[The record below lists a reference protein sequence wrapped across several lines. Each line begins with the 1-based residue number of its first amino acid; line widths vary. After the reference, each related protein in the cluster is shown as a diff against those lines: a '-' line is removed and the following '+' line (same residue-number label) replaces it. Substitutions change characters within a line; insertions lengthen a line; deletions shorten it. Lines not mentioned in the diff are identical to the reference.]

1 MSKLNPEQGALGT
14 RAGVFAR
21 HVEPLLGAVWGS
33 FLVPCAAVMSQ
44 SPTSSSLDDK
54 TFLLEY
60 RCHPVRPE
68 PPSPTSLPG
77 KRSSA
82 MVPDAASLSAMGSP
96 TSAEPRRIILSTD
109 SPAALKMGTQQLIP
123 KSLAVSTKT
132 KNNPSRHQS
141 FGAAGSSLEPQ
152 TPDPK
157 QASVPSPSLE
167 EEEEEDDSG
176 GALKRNLRN
185 MSYRAAMKGL
195 GAEPEPASTI
205 PLLKPTSEEGSAVP
219 ARSPGRNKKTFG
231 RRRVQKRGGS
241 FKDQPRLYQEIRER
255 GLNSIGHESDDDLL
269 EESIPEEP
277 SPLDAAIVVQ
287 SYRPAQVTWSQQP
300 EVLEAGILQKISP
313 EERKRQEAMFE
324 IITSE
329 YSYMHSLRILVC
341 HFMRSEELKETMT
354 QTEHHHLFSNISDIL
369 TVSTSFF
376 EDLEKRHQENL
387 LIPDI
392 SDIVEEHA
400 SKHFNPYISY
410 CSNEVYQQRT
420 LQKLLNTNPLFKDTL
435 KKIERKPECGGLPMI
450 SFLILPMQRVTRLPL
465 LLDTVCQKTKACTAA
480 YGAATRALKA
490 ISKLVKNCNEGAR
503 AMERTE
509 QMYTLQKQLEFGKK
523 KPFPLTSASRWLL
536 KRGELY
542 LLLSEE
548 AGIFRRG
555 AGKLCYLFLFNDVLI
570 ITKKK
575 SEESYTVMNYATLDQ
590 VTVEKIENVDPP
602 SPPPGKT
609 GSGGMA
615 RGAAGGHLLRVV
627 MEKDSEGK
635 REEIV
640 LSAETLSDRARWI
653 AALMHREKEK
663 PDTTPK
669 GELSQVEIT
678 HAYLA
683 KQADEISLQ
692 QADVVLVLG
701 GEAGWYWG
709 ERLRDGERGWFPQ
722 SCARQITSRTAVECN
737 VRRMERLRIETDV

>member
-1 MSKLNPEQGALGT
+1 
-14 RAGVFAR
+14 
-21 HVEPLLGAVWGS
+21 
-33 FLVPCAAVMSQ
+33 
-44 SPTSSSLDDK
+44 
-54 TFLLEY
+54 
-60 RCHPVRPE
+60 
-68 PPSPTSLPG
+68 
-77 KRSSA
+77 
-82 MVPDAASLSAMGSP
+82 
-96 TSAEPRRIILSTD
+96 EPRRIILSTD
-109 SPAALKMGTQQLIP
+109 SPAALKVGTQQLIP

-132 KNNPSRHQS
+132 KNNPSRPPS
-141 FGAAGSSLEPQ
+141 FETAGSSQEP
-152 TPDPK
+152 PGPYPK
-157 QASVPSPSLE
+157 RASVPSLSLE
-167 EEEEEDDSG
+167 AEVEDDG
-176 GALKRNLRN
+176 GGTLKRNLRN

-205 PLLKPTSEEGSAVP
+205 PSLKPVSEESSALP
-219 ARSPGRNKKTFG
+219 ARSPGRNKRTFG

-255 GLNSIGHESDDDLL
+255 GLNSVGHESDEDLL

-277 SPLDAAIVVQ
+277 SPPGATIVVQ
-287 SYRPAQVTWSQQP
+287 SYRPAQVTWSQLP

-329 YSYMHSLRILVC
+329 YSYMHSLNILVC

-369 TVSTSFF
+369 MVSTRQVGAIGMDFF

-400 SKHFNPYISY
+400 SNHFNPYVSY

-420 LQKLLNTNPLFKDTL
+420 LQKLLATNTLFKETL
-435 KKIERKPECGGLPMI
+435 KQIERKPECGGLPMI

-523 KPFPLTSASRWLL
+523 KPLALISSSRWLL

-555 AGKLCYLFLFNDVLI
+555 TGRLCYLFLFNDVLI
-570 ITKKK
+570 VTKKK

-590 VTVEKIENVDPP
+590 ITVEKIENVDPP

-609 GSGGMA
+609 GSGGTA
-615 RGAAGGHLLRVV
+615 RGTAGGHLLRVV
-627 MEKDSEGK
+627 MEKDSEGR

-663 PDTTPK
+663 PDTTPR

-678 HAYLA
+678 HAYMA
-683 KQADEISLQ
+683 KQVDEISLQ

-701 GEAGWYWG
+701 GEDGWCWG

-737 VRRMERLRIETDV
+737 VRRMERLRIETNV

>member
-1 MSKLNPEQGALGT
+1 MSRSPSGSS
-14 RAGVFAR
+14 VDD
-21 HVEPLLGAVWGS
+21 EP
-33 FLVPCAAVMSQ
+33 FFP
-44 SPTSSSLDDK
+44 
-54 TFLLEY
+54 EY
-60 RCHPVRPE
+60 RCHTVQPE
-68 PPSPTSLPG
+68 PPSPTSPHR
-77 KRSSA
+77 KHSSTTA
-82 MVPDAASLSAMGSP
+82 PDATSLSAMGSP
-96 TSAEPRRIILSTD
+96 TSAEPRRIVLSTD
-109 SPAALKMGTQQLIP
+109 SPAALKVGTQQLIP

-141 FGAAGSSLEPQ
+141 VGAAGSSREPPG
-152 TPDPK
+152 PDPK
-157 QASVPSPSLE
+157 RASVPSLSLE
-167 EEEEEDDSG
+167 EEVEEDG
-176 GALKRNLRN
+176 GGILKRNLRN
-185 MSYRAAMKGL
+185 MSYRAAMKSL
-195 GAEPEPASTI
+195 SAEPEPANAV
-205 PLLKPTSEEGSAVP
+205 PLLKPTSEEGSARRE
-219 ARSPGRNKKTFG
+219 RSPGRNKRTFG

-255 GLNSIGHESDDDLL
+255 GLNSVSHESDEDLL

-277 SPLDAAIVVQ
+277 SPPGAAIVVQ
-287 SYRPAQVTWSQQP
+287 SYRPAQVTWSQLP
-300 EVLEAGILQKISP
+300 EVVDSGILQKISP

-329 YSYMHSLRILVC
+329 YSYMHSLSVLVG
-341 HFMRSEELKETMT
+341 HFMRSEELKGTMT
-354 QTEHHHLFSNISDIL
+354 QMEHHHLFSNISDIL
-369 TVSTSFF
+369 MVSTSFF
-376 EDLEKRHQENL
+376 EDLEKRHQENP

-400 SKHFNPYISY
+400 LNHFSPYVSY

-420 LQKLLNTNPLFKDTL
+420 LQTLLTTNPLFKETL
-435 KKIERKPECGGLPMI
+435 KQIERKPECGGLPMI

-490 ISKLVKNCNEGAR
+490 ISKLVKSCNEGAR
-503 AMERTE
+503 SMERTE

-523 KPFPLTSASRWLL
+523 KPFPLISASRWLL

-555 AGKLCYLFLFNDVLI
+555 TGRLCYLFLFNDVLI

-590 VTVEKIENVDPP
+590 ITVEKMENADPP
-602 SPPPGKT
+602 SPPPSKT
-609 GSGGMA
+609 GSGGTA
-615 RGAAGGHLLRVV
+615 RGYLLRVV
-627 MEKDSEGK
+627 MERDSEGR

-678 HAYLA
+678 RAYMA
-683 KQADEISLQ
+683 KEADEISLQ

-701 GEAGWYWG
+701 GEDDWCWG
-709 ERLRDGERGWFPQ
+709 ERLRDGERGWFPR
-722 SCARQITSRTAVECN
+722 SCARQITSRAAVECN

>member
-1 MSKLNPEQGALGT
+1 MSRSPD
-14 RAGVFAR
+14 
-21 HVEPLLGAVWGS
+21 GS
-33 FLVPCAAVMSQ
+33 SV
-44 SPTSSSLDDK
+44 DDK

-68 PPSPTSLPG
+68 PPSPTSFPG
-77 KRSSA
+77 KCSSA
-82 MVPDAASLSAMGSP
+82 VAPDATSLSPMGSP
-96 TSAEPRRIILSTD
+96 TSAEPRRIVLSTD
-109 SPAALKMGTQQLIP
+109 SPAALKLGTQQLIP

-132 KNNPSRHQS
+132 KNTPFRHQS
-141 FGAAGSSLEPQ
+141 FGAAGSRREPLS
-152 TPDPK
+152 PDPK
-157 QASVPSPSLE
+157 RASIPSFSVE
-167 EEEEEDDSG
+167 VEDDDG
-176 GALKRNLRN
+176 GTLKRNLRN
-185 MSYRAAMKGL
+185 MSYRAAMKGVDMDL
-195 GAEPEPASTI
+195 EPASTI
-205 PLLKPTSEEGSAVP
+205 PSLKPVSEDGSALP
-219 ARSPGRNKKTFG
+219 ARSPGRNKRNFG

-255 GLNSIGHESDDDLL
+255 GLNSISHESDEDLL

-277 SPLDAAIVVQ
+277 SPLDSTIVVQ
-287 SYRPAQVTWSQQP
+287 SYRLAQVTWSQLP
-300 EVLEAGILQKISP
+300 EVLEAGILQKICP

-329 YSYMHSLRILVC
+329 YSYLHSLSVLVC

-369 TVSTSFF
+369 MVSTRFF
-376 EDLEKRHQENL
+376 EDLEKRHQENV

-400 SKHFNPYISY
+400 SNHFSPYVSY

-420 LQKLLNTNPLFKDTL
+420 LQKLLTTNPLFKETL
-435 KKIERKPECGGLPMI
+435 KQIERKPECGGLPMI

-523 KPFPLTSASRWLL
+523 KPFPLISASRWLL

-555 AGKLCYLFLFNDVLI
+555 AGRLCYLFLFNDVLI

-590 VTVEKIENVDPP
+590 ITVEKIENTDPP
-602 SPPPGKT
+602 SPPPNRRDGIT
-609 GSGGMA
+609 
-615 RGAAGGHLLRVV
+615 RGVAGGHLLRVV
-627 MEKDSEGK
+627 MEKDSEGR

-653 AALMHREKEK
+653 AALMHRGKEK
-663 PDTTPK
+663 PDATPK
-669 GELSQVEIT
+669 GDLSQVELT

-701 GEAGWYWG
+701 GEDGWCWG

>member
-1 MSKLNPEQGALGT
+1 MS
-14 RAGVFAR
+14 R
-21 HVEPLLGAVWGS
+21 
-33 FLVPCAAVMSQ
+33 
-44 SPTSSSLDDK
+44 SPSPAYVDDK
-54 TFLLEY
+54 TLLLEY
-60 RCHPVRPE
+60 RCHPVQPE
-68 PPSPTSLPG
+68 PPSPSCAPG
-77 KRSSA
+77 KRSSSTA
-82 MVPDAASLSAMGSP
+82 PNATPLSPLASP

-109 SPAALKMGTQQLIP
+109 SPAALKVGTQQLIP
-123 KSLAVSTKT
+123 KSLAISSKP
-132 KNNPSRHQS
+132 KNSPSRHQS
-141 FGAAGSSLEPQ
+141 FGARREPLS
-152 TPDPK
+152 PDPK
-157 QASVPSPSLE
+157 RAAVPILAAE
-167 EEEEEDDSG
+167 AEDEDDGG

-195 GAEPEPASTI
+195 DTELEPAKAAPS
-205 PLLKPTSEEGSAVP
+205 LKPVSEDGSALPSHSP
-219 ARSPGRNKKTFG
+219 ARSKRTLGRK
-231 RRRVQKRGGS
+231 RVQKRGGS

-255 GLNSIGHESDDDLL
+255 GLNSVSHESDEDLL
-269 EESIPEEP
+269 EESLPEEP
-277 SPLDAAIVVQ
+277 SSLGSTIVVQ
-287 SYRPAQVTWSQQP
+287 SYRPAQLTWSQLP
-300 EVLEAGILQKISP
+300 EVLESGILQRISP

-329 YSYMHSLRILVC
+329 YSYMHSLSILVG
-341 HFMRSEELKETMT
+341 HFMKSEELKETMT
-354 QTEHHHLFSNISDIL
+354 QTEHHHLFSNIGDIL

-376 EDLEKRHQENL
+376 EDLEKRHQEHL

-420 LQKLLNTNPLFKDTL
+420 LDKLLTTNPLFKETL
-435 KKIERKPECGGLPMI
+435 KQIERKPECGGLPMI

-465 LLDTVCQKTKACTAA
+465 LLDTVQQKTNAHTAA
-480 YGAATRALKA
+480 YGAATRAVKA
-490 ISKLVKNCNEGAR
+490 ISKLVKSCNDGAR

-523 KPFPLTSASRWLL
+523 KPFPLISVSRWLL
-536 KRGELY
+536 KRGELH

-555 AGKLCYLFLFNDVLI
+555 AGRLCHLFLFNDVLI

-575 SEESYTVMNYATLDQ
+575 
-590 VTVEKIENVDPP
+590 
-602 SPPPGKT
+602 
-609 GSGGMA
+609 
-615 RGAAGGHLLRVV
+615 R
-627 MEKDSEGK
+627 
-635 REEIV
+635 
-640 LSAETLSDRARWI
+640 SDRARWI

-669 GELSQVEIT
+669 GDLSQVEIT
-678 HAYLA
+678 RAYLA
-683 KQADEISLQ
+683 KEADELSLQ

-701 GEAGWYWG
+701 GEDGWCWG

-722 SCARQITSRTAVECN
+722 ACARPITSRVAAEGN

>member
-1 MSKLNPEQGALGT
+1 MSRSP
-14 RAGVFAR
+14 
-21 HVEPLLGAVWGS
+21 PGS
-33 FLVPCAAVMSQ
+33 SV
-44 SPTSSSLDDK
+44 DDE
-54 TFLLEY
+54 TFFLEY

-68 PPSPTSLPG
+68 PPSPTSPPG
-77 KRSSA
+77 KCSFA
-82 MVPDAASLSAMGSP
+82 AAPTAASLPPVGSP
-96 TSAEPRRIILSTD
+96 TSAEPRRIVLSTD
-109 SPAALKMGTQQLIP
+109 SPAALKVGTQQLIP
-123 KSLAVSTKT
+123 KSLAVSSKT
-132 KNNPSRHQS
+132 KNNPSRQQS
-141 FGAAGSSLEPQ
+141 VGASREPPG
-152 TPDPK
+152 PDPK
-157 QASVPSPSLE
+157 RAAIPSLSPE
-167 EEEEEDDSG
+167 VEDDGG

-185 MSYRAAMKGL
+185 MSYRAAVKGL
-195 GAEPEPASTI
+195 GAEPEPANAVPS
-205 PLLKPTSEEGSAVP
+205 LKPVSEEGSALP
-219 ARSPGRNKKTFG
+219 ARSPGRNKRTFG

-241 FKDQPRLYQEIRER
+241 FKDQPQLYQEIRER
-255 GLNSIGHESDDDLL
+255 GLNSVSHESDEDLL
-269 EESIPEEP
+269 EESVPEEP
-277 SPLDAAIVVQ
+277 SPPGAAIVVQ
-287 SYRPAQVTWSQQP
+287 SYRPAQVTWSQLP
-300 EVLEAGILQKISP
+300 EVLEAGILQRISP

-329 YSYMHSLRILVC
+329 YSYMHSLSILVC

-369 TVSTSFF
+369 AVSTRFF

-400 SKHFNPYISY
+400 SNHFNPYVSY

-420 LQKLLNTNPLFKDTL
+420 LQKLLTTNPLFKETL
-435 KKIERKPECGGLPMI
+435 KQIERKPECGGLPMI

-523 KPFPLTSASRWLL
+523 KPFPLISASRWLL

-555 AGKLCYLFLFNDVLI
+555 AGRLCYLFLFNDVLI

-575 SEESYTVMNYATLDQ
+575 SEESYTVVNYATLDQ
-590 VTVEKIENVDPP
+590 IAAEKIENADPP

-609 GSGGMA
+609 GSGGAA

-627 MEKDSEGK
+627 MEKDSEGR

-653 AALMHREKEK
+653 AALTHREKEK

-669 GELSQVEIT
+669 GDLSQVEIT
-678 HAYLA
+678 RAYLA

-701 GEAGWYWG
+701 GEDGWCWG

-722 SCARQITSRTAVECN
+722 SCARRITSRAAVECN

>member
-1 MSKLNPEQGALGT
+1 MSRSPSGT
-14 RAGVFAR
+14 SV
-21 HVEPLLGAVWGS
+21 
-33 FLVPCAAVMSQ
+33 
-44 SPTSSSLDDK
+44 DDK
-54 TFLLEY
+54 TLLLEY

-68 PPSPTSLPG
+68 PPSPTCPPE
-77 KRSSA
+77 KRSSTTA
-82 MVPDAASLSAMGSP
+82 PSATPVSPLTSP

-109 SPAALKMGTQQLIP
+109 SPAALKVGTQQLIP
-123 KSLAVSTKT
+123 KSLAVSSKP
-132 KNNPSRHQS
+132 KNSPSRHQS
-141 FGAAGSSLEPQ
+141 FGASREPLS
-152 TPDPK
+152 PDPK
-157 QASVPSPSLE
+157 RASVPILALE
-167 EEEEEDDSG
+167 AEDEDDG
-176 GALKRNLRN
+176 GGTLKRNLRN

-195 GAEPEPASTI
+195 GAELEPPKATPS
-205 PLLKPTSEEGSAVP
+205 LKPVSEDGSVLP
-219 ARSPGRNKKTFG
+219 DRSPGRSKRALG
-231 RRRVQKRGGS
+231 RKRVQKRGGS

-255 GLNSIGHESDDDLL
+255 GLNSVSHESDEDLL
-269 EESIPEEP
+269 EEPVPEEP
-277 SPLDAAIVVQ
+277 SPLGAAIVVQ
-287 SYRPAQVTWSQQP
+287 SYRPAQVTWSQLP
-300 EVLEAGILQKISP
+300 EVLESGILQRISP

-329 YSYMHSLRILVC
+329 YSYMHSLSILVG

-354 QTEHHHLFSNISDIL
+354 QTEHHHLFSNIGDIL
-369 TVSTSFF
+369 TVSTNFF
-376 EDLEKRHQENL
+376 EELEKRHQEHL

-420 LQKLLNTNPLFKDTL
+420 LDKLLTTNPLFKETL
-435 KKIERKPECGGLPMI
+435 KQIERKPECGGLPMI

-465 LLDTVCQKTKACTAA
+465 LLDTVQQKTNAHSAA
-480 YGAATRALKA
+480 YGAATRAVKA
-490 ISKLVKNCNEGAR
+490 ISKLVKSCNEGAR

-523 KPFPLTSASRWLL
+523 KPFPLISVSRWLL
-536 KRGELY
+536 KRGELH

-555 AGKLCYLFLFNDVLI
+555 AGRLCHLFLFNDVLI

-590 VTVEKIENVDPP
+590 VTVEKVESMDPP
-602 SPPPGKT
+602 SPSPGK
-609 GSGGMA
+609 
-615 RGAAGGHLLRVV
+615 AGGHLLRVV
-627 MEKDSEGK
+627 LEKDSEGR
-635 REEIV
+635 REEVV

-669 GELSQVEIT
+669 GDLSQVEIIR
-678 HAYLA
+678 AYLA
-683 KQADEISLQ
+683 KEADELSLQ

-701 GEAGWYWG
+701 GEDGWCWG

-722 SCARQITSRTAVECN
+722 ACARPITSRVAAEGN

>member
-1 MSKLNPEQGALGT
+1 
-14 RAGVFAR
+14 
-21 HVEPLLGAVWGS
+21 
-33 FLVPCAAVMSQ
+33 
-44 SPTSSSLDDK
+44 
-54 TFLLEY
+54 
-60 RCHPVRPE
+60 
-68 PPSPTSLPG
+68 
-77 KRSSA
+77 
-82 MVPDAASLSAMGSP
+82 
-96 TSAEPRRIILSTD
+96 EPRRIILSTD
-109 SPAALKMGTQQLIP
+109 SPAALKVGTQQLIP
-123 KSLAVSTKT
+123 KSLAVSTKI

-141 FGAAGSSLEPQ
+141 FGAAGSSREPLG
-152 TPDPK
+152 PDPK
-157 QASVPSPSLE
+157 RASVPNLSLE
-167 EEEEEDDSG
+167 AEVEDDG
-176 GALKRNLRN
+176 GGTLKRNLRN
-185 MSYRAAMKGL
+185 MSYRVAMKGL
-195 GAEPEPASTI
+195 CAELEPSS
-205 PLLKPTSEEGSAVP
+205 PVPSLKPMSEEGSALP
-219 ARSPGRNKKTFG
+219 ARSPGRNKRTFG
-231 RRRVQKRGGS
+231 RKRVQKRGGS

-255 GLNSIGHESDDDLL
+255 GLNSVSHESDEDLL

-277 SPLDAAIVVQ
+277 SPPDAAIVVR
-287 SYRPAQVTWSQQP
+287 SYRPAQVTWSQLP

-329 YSYMHSLRILVC
+329 YSYMHSLSILVC

-354 QTEHHHLFSNISDIL
+354 QTEHHHLFSNISDVL
-369 TVSTSFF
+369 TVSTRQVGAIGVGFF

-400 SKHFNPYISY
+400 SNHFNPYVSY

-420 LQKLLNTNPLFKDTL
+420 LQKLLTTNPLFKETL
-435 KKIERKPECGGLPMI
+435 KQIERKPECGGLPMI

-490 ISKLVKNCNEGAR
+490 ISKVVKNCNEGAR

-523 KPFPLTSASRWLL
+523 KPFPLISASRWLL

-548 AGIFRRG
+548 VGIFRRG
-555 AGKLCYLFLFNDVLI
+555 AGRLCYLFLFNDVLI

-590 VTVEKIENVDPP
+590 ITVEKIENTDPP

-609 GSGGMA
+609 GSGGTA
-615 RGAAGGHLLRVV
+615 RGPASGHLLRVV
-627 MEKDSEGK
+627 MEKDSEGR

-669 GELSQVEIT
+669 GDLSQVEIT

-701 GEAGWYWG
+701 GEDGWCWG

>member
-1 MSKLNPEQGALGT
+1 
-14 RAGVFAR
+14 
-21 HVEPLLGAVWGS
+21 
-33 FLVPCAAVMSQ
+33 
-44 SPTSSSLDDK
+44 
-54 TFLLEY
+54 
-60 RCHPVRPE
+60 
-68 PPSPTSLPG
+68 
-77 KRSSA
+77 
-82 MVPDAASLSAMGSP
+82 
-96 TSAEPRRIILSTD
+96 EPRRIVLSTD
-109 SPAALKMGTQQLIP
+109 SPAALKVGTQQLIP

-132 KNNPSRHQS
+132 KNNPSRHHS
-141 FGAAGSSLEPQ
+141 FGASREPLGH
-152 TPDPK
+152 DPK
-157 QASVPSPSLE
+157 QTSVPSLSLE
-167 EEEEEDDSG
+167 VEVEDDG
-176 GALKRNLRN
+176 AGALKRNLRN

-195 GAEPEPASTI
+195 DTELEPVNAVPS
-205 PLLKPTSEEGSAVP
+205 LKPVSEEGSTLP
-219 ARSPGRNKKTFG
+219 AHSPGRSKRTFA
-231 RRRVQKRGGS
+231 RKRVQKRGGS

-255 GLNSIGHESDDDLL
+255 GLNSISHESDEDLL

-277 SPLDAAIVVQ
+277 SPLGTAIVVQ
-287 SYRPAQVTWSQQP
+287 SYRPAQVTWSQLP
-300 EVLEAGILQKISP
+300 EVLEAGILQRISP

-329 YSYMHSLRILVC
+329 YSYMHSLSVLVC

-354 QTEHHHLFSNISDIL
+354 QTEHHHLFSNIGDIL
-369 TVSTSFF
+369 TVSTRQVGTVSVGFF
-376 EDLEKRHQENL
+376 EDLEKRHQENP

-400 SKHFNPYISY
+400 SNHFNPYVSY

-420 LQKLLNTNPLFKDTL
+420 LQKLLTTNPLFKETL
-435 KKIERKPECGGLPMI
+435 KQIERKPECGGLPMI

-523 KPFPLTSASRWLL
+523 KPFPLISASRWLL

-548 AGIFRRG
+548 PGIFRRG
-555 AGKLCYLFLFNDVLI
+555 AGRLCYLFLFNDVLI

-590 VTVEKIENVDPP
+590 VTVEKIEAADPP
-602 SPPPGKT
+602 SPPPSKS
-609 GSGGMA
+609 GSGGAA
-615 RGAAGGHLLRVV
+615 RGTAGGHLLRVV
-627 MEKDSEGK
+627 MEKDSEGR

-653 AALMHREKEK
+653 TALMHREQEK
-663 PDTTPK
+663 SDAIPK
-669 GELSQVEIT
+669 GDLSQVEVT
-678 HAYLA
+678 RAYLA

-692 QADVVLVLG
+692 QTDVVLVLG
-701 GEAGWYWG
+701 GEDGWCWG

-737 VRRMERLRIETDV
+737 VRRMERLRLETDV

>member
-1 MSKLNPEQGALGT
+1 MSRSP
-14 RAGVFAR
+14 
-21 HVEPLLGAVWGS
+21 PGS
-33 FLVPCAAVMSQ
+33 SA
-44 SPTSSSLDDK
+44 DDK

-68 PPSPTSLPG
+68 PPSPTSPTG
-77 KRSSA
+77 KHSSA
-82 MVPDAASLSAMGSP
+82 AAPDAVSPLAAGSP
-96 TSAEPRRIILSTD
+96 TSAEPRRIVLSTD

-141 FGAAGSSLEPQ
+141 FGAAGSSREP
-152 TPDPK
+152 PGADPK
-157 QASVPSPSLE
+157 RLSVPSLSLE
-167 EEEEEDDSG
+167 AEVEDDGG

-195 GAEPEPASTI
+195 GAELEPASAVSS
-205 PLLKPTSEEGSAVP
+205 LKPVSEEGSALP

-255 GLNSIGHESDDDLL
+255 GLNSVSHESDEDLL
-269 EESIPEEP
+269 EESNPEEP
-277 SPLDAAIVVQ
+277 SPLGATVVQ
-287 SYRPAQVTWSQQP
+287 SCRPARVAWSQLP
-300 EVLEAGILQKISP
+300 EVLEAGILQQIPP

-329 YSYMHSLRILVC
+329 YSYMHSLSVLVLY
-341 HFMRSEELKETMT
+341 FMKSEELKETMT

-369 TVSTSFF
+369 TVSRSFF
-376 EDLEKRHQENL
+376 EDLEKRHQENV

-400 SKHFNPYISY
+400 SNRFNPYISY

-420 LQKLLNTNPLFKDTL
+420 LQKLLTTNPLFKETL
-435 KKIERKPECGGLPMI
+435 KQIERKPECGGLPMI

-465 LLDTVCQKTKACTAA
+465 LLDTVCQKTKAGTAA

-523 KPFPLTSASRWLL
+523 KPFPLISASRWLL

-542 LLLSEE
+542 LLLLEE
-548 AGIFRRG
+548 VGIFRRG
-555 AGKLCYLFLFNDVLI
+555 AGRLCYLFLFNDVLI

-590 VTVEKIENVDPP
+590 ITVEKIENTDPP

-609 GSGGMA
+609 GSGGTA

-627 MEKDSEGK
+627 MEKNSEGR

-669 GELSQVEIT
+669 GDLSQVEIT
-678 HAYLA
+678 RTYLA
-683 KQADEISLQ
+683 KEADEISLQ

-701 GEAGWYWG
+701 EEDGWCWG

-737 VRRMERLRIETDV
+737 VRRMERLRIETNV

>member
-1 MSKLNPEQGALGT
+1 MSRSP
-14 RAGVFAR
+14 
-21 HVEPLLGAVWGS
+21 PGS
-33 FLVPCAAVMSQ
+33 SVS
-44 SPTSSSLDDK
+44 DK
-54 TFLLEY
+54 SFFLEY
-60 RCHPVRPE
+60 RCHPE
-68 PPSPTSLPG
+68 PPSPGSLPG
-77 KRSSA
+77 KRGSLVALDNAPCSA
-82 MVPDAASLSAMGSP
+82 AGPAVM
-96 TSAEPRRIILSTD
+96 AEPRRVVLSTE
-109 SPAALKMGTQQLIP
+109 SPAALKVGTQQLIP

-132 KNNPSRHQS
+132 KSPSRHQS
-141 FGAAGSSLEPQ
+141 FGAASKEQLCPNPKRASAPSISLE
-152 TPDPK
+152 
-157 QASVPSPSLE
+157 AEV
-167 EEEEEDDSG
+167 EDDYG

-185 MSYRAAMKGL
+185 MSYRAAMKGQ
-195 GAEPEPASTI
+195 GAELEPANTVAS
-205 PLLKPTSEEGSAVP
+205 LKPVLEEGSAMP

-231 RRRVQKRGGS
+231 RKRVQKRSGS

-255 GLNSIGHESDDDLL
+255 GLNSVSHESDEDLL
-269 EESIPEEP
+269 EETIPEEP
-277 SPLDAAIVVQ
+277 SPTDTAIVVQ
-287 SYRPAQVTWSQQP
+287 SYRPAQATWSQLP
-300 EVLEAGILQKISP
+300 EVLEAGILGRISL

-329 YSYMHSLRILVC
+329 YSYMHSLNVLVC

-354 QTEHHHLFSNISDIL
+354 QTEHHHLFSNISDVL
-369 TVSTSFF
+369 AVSTSFF

-400 SKHFNPYISY
+400 SNHFNPYVSY

-420 LQKLLNTNPLFKDTL
+420 LQKLLATNSTFKEVL
-435 KKIERKPECGGLPMI
+435 KQIERKPECGGLPMI

-465 LLDTVCQKTKACTAA
+465 LLDTLCQKTKACTAA

-509 QMYTLQKQLEFGKK
+509 QMYTLQKQLEFGKM
-523 KPFPLTSASRWLL
+523 KPFPLVSASRWLL

-542 LLLSEE
+542 QLLSEE
-548 AGIFRRG
+548 SGIFRKGSGRV
-555 AGKLCYLFLFNDVLI
+555 CYLFLFNDVLI

-590 VTVEKIENVDPP
+590 IRVEKIESTEPP
-602 SPPPGKT
+602 SPPPGKAGT
-609 GSGGMA
+609 GGAA
-615 RGAAGGHLLRVV
+615 RGTASGHLFRVV
-627 MEKDSEGK
+627 MEKNSESR

-640 LSAETLSDRARWI
+640 LLAETLSDRARWI
-653 AALMHREKEK
+653 AALMHREQEK
-663 PDTTPK
+663 LDATPK

-678 HAYLA
+678 RAYLA
-683 KQADEISLQ
+683 KQTDEISLQ
-692 QADVVLVLG
+692 HADVVLVLG
-701 GEAGWYWG
+701 GEDGWYWG

-722 SCARQITSRTAVECN
+722 SCARQITSRVAVECN

>member
-1 MSKLNPEQGALGT
+1 
-14 RAGVFAR
+14 
-21 HVEPLLGAVWGS
+21 
-33 FLVPCAAVMSQ
+33 
-44 SPTSSSLDDK
+44 
-54 TFLLEY
+54 
-60 RCHPVRPE
+60 
-68 PPSPTSLPG
+68 
-77 KRSSA
+77 
-82 MVPDAASLSAMGSP
+82 
-96 TSAEPRRIILSTD
+96 EPRRVILSTE
-109 SPAALKMGTQQLIP
+109 SPAALKVGTQQLIP
-123 KSLAVSTKT
+123 KSLAVSSKP
-132 KNNPSRHQS
+132 KNSPSRPQS
-141 FGAAGSSLEPQ
+141 FGASREPLS
-152 TPDPK
+152 PDPK
-157 QASVPSPSLE
+157 RAAVPVLALE
-167 EEEEEDDSG
+167 AEDEDDGG

-185 MSYRAAMKGL
+185 MSYRAAMKGP
-195 GAEPEPASTI
+195 GAEMEPPKVTPS
-205 PLLKPTSEEGSAVP
+205 LKPVSEDGSALP
-219 ARSPGRNKKTFG
+219 DRSPGRSKRTLG

-255 GLNSIGHESDDDLL
+255 GLNSVSHESDEDLL
-269 EESIPEEP
+269 EEPVPEEP
-277 SPLDAAIVVQ
+277 SPLGAAIVVQ
-287 SYRPAQVTWSQQP
+287 SYRPAQVTWSQLP
-300 EVLEAGILQKISP
+300 EVLESGILQRISP

-329 YSYMHSLRILVC
+329 YSYMHSLSILVG

-354 QTEHHHLFSNISDIL
+354 QTEHHHLFSNIADIL
-369 TVSTSFF
+369 TVSTRQAGPGGDPELFF
-376 EDLEKRHQENL
+376 EDLEKRHQEHL

-420 LQKLLNTNPLFKDTL
+420 LDKLLTTNPLFKETL
-435 KKIERKPECGGLPMI
+435 KQIERKPECGGLPMI

-465 LLDTVCQKTKACTAA
+465 LLDTVQQKTNARTAA
-480 YGAATRALKA
+480 YGAATRAVKA
-490 ISKLVKNCNEGAR
+490 ISKLVKSCNEGAR

-523 KPFPLTSASRWLL
+523 KPFPLVSASRWLL
-536 KRGELY
+536 KRGELQ

-555 AGKLCYLFLFNDVLI
+555 AGRLCHLFLFNDVLI

-590 VTVEKIENVDPP
+590 VTVEKVESTDPP
-602 SPPPGKT
+602 SPPPGK
-609 GSGGMA
+609 
-615 RGAAGGHLLRVV
+615 AGGHLLRVLL
-627 MEKDSEGK
+627 ERDSEGR
-635 REEIV
+635 REEV
-640 LSAETLSDRARWI
+640 LLSAETLSDRARWM

-669 GELSQVEIT
+669 GDLSQVEIT
-678 HAYLA
+678 RAYLA
-683 KQADEISLQ
+683 KEADELSLQ

-701 GEAGWYWG
+701 GEDGWCWG

-722 SCARQITSRTAVECN
+722 ACARPITSRVAAEGN

>member
-1 MSKLNPEQGALGT
+1 
-14 RAGVFAR
+14 
-21 HVEPLLGAVWGS
+21 
-33 FLVPCAAVMSQ
+33 
-44 SPTSSSLDDK
+44 
-54 TFLLEY
+54 
-60 RCHPVRPE
+60 
-68 PPSPTSLPG
+68 
-77 KRSSA
+77 
-82 MVPDAASLSAMGSP
+82 
-96 TSAEPRRIILSTD
+96 EPRRVVLSTE
-109 SPAALKMGTQQLIP
+109 SPAALKVGTQQLIP

-132 KNNPSRHQS
+132 KSPSRHQS
-141 FGAAGSSLEPQ
+141 FGAASKEPPCPSPKRASAPSISLE
-152 TPDPK
+152 
-157 QASVPSPSLE
+157 AEV
-167 EEEEEDDSG
+167 EDDYG

-195 GAEPEPASTI
+195 GAEPEAANAAAS
-205 PLLKPTSEEGSAVP
+205 LKPVPEEGSALP
-219 ARSPGRNKKTFG
+219 ARSPGRNKRTFG
-231 RRRVQKRGGS
+231 RKRVQKRSGS

-255 GLNSIGHESDDDLL
+255 GLNSVSHESDEDLL
-269 EESIPEEP
+269 EETIPEEP
-277 SPLDAAIVVQ
+277 SPTDTAIVVQ
-287 SYRPAQVTWSQQP
+287 SYRPAQVTWSQLP
-300 EVLEAGILQKISP
+300 EVLDAGILGRISP

-329 YSYMHSLRILVC
+329 YSYMHSLSVLVC

-354 QTEHHHLFSNISDIL
+354 QTEHHHLFSNVGDIL
-369 TVSTSFF
+369 AVSTRRVFF

-400 SKHFNPYISY
+400 SNHFNPYVSY

-420 LQKLLNTNPLFKDTL
+420 LQKLLATNSTFKEAL
-435 KKIERKPECGGLPMI
+435 KQIERKPECGGLPMI

-465 LLDTVCQKTKACTAA
+465 LLDTLCQKTKACTAA

-509 QMYTLQKQLEFGKK
+509 QMYTLQKQLEFGKM
-523 KPFPLTSASRWLL
+523 KPFPLISASRWLL

-542 LLLSEE
+542 QLLSEE
-548 AGIFRRG
+548 AGIFRKGSGRV
-555 AGKLCYLFLFNDVLI
+555 CYLFLFNDVLI

-590 VTVEKIENVDPP
+590 VRVEKIESMDPP
-602 SPPPGKT
+602 SPPPGKAGT
-609 GSGGMA
+609 SGAA
-615 RGAAGGHLLRVV
+615 RGTASGHLFRVV
-627 MEKDSEGK
+627 MEKNSES
-635 REEIV
+635 RQEEIV

-653 AALMHREKEK
+653 AALMHREQEK
-663 PDTTPK
+663 LDATPK
-669 GELSQVEIT
+669 GDLSQVEIT
-678 HAYLA
+678 RAYLA
-683 KQADEISLQ
+683 KQTDEISLQ

-701 GEAGWYWG
+701 GEDGWCWG

-722 SCARQITSRTAVECN
+722 SCARRITSRAAVECN

>member
-1 MSKLNPEQGALGT
+1 MS
-14 RAGVFAR
+14 R
-21 HVEPLLGAVWGS
+21 
-33 FLVPCAAVMSQ
+33 
-44 SPTSSSLDDK
+44 SPSPAYVDDK
-54 TFLLEY
+54 TLLLEY
-60 RCHPVRPE
+60 RCHPVQPV
-68 PPSPTSLPG
+68 PPSPSCAPGNRSSTTAPNATSLSPL
-77 KRSSA
+77 A
-82 MVPDAASLSAMGSP
+82 SP

-109 SPAALKMGTQQLIP
+109 SPAALKVGTQQLIP
-123 KSLAVSTKT
+123 KSLAVSSKP
-132 KNNPSRHQS
+132 KNSPSRHQS
-141 FGAAGSSLEPQ
+141 FGARREPLS
-152 TPDPK
+152 PDPK
-157 QASVPSPSLE
+157 RVAVPILAPE
-167 EEEEEDDSG
+167 AEDEDDGG

-195 GAEPEPASTI
+195 DAGLDTELGPAKAAPS
-205 PLLKPTSEEGSAVP
+205 LKPVSEDGSALPSHSP
-219 ARSPGRNKKTFG
+219 ARSKRTLGRK
-231 RRRVQKRGGS
+231 RVQKRGGS

-255 GLNSIGHESDDDLL
+255 GLNSVSHESDEDLL
-269 EESIPEEP
+269 EESLPEEP
-277 SPLDAAIVVQ
+277 SSLGSTIMVQ
-287 SYRPAQVTWSQQP
+287 SYRPAQLTWSQLP
-300 EVLEAGILQKISP
+300 EVLESGILQRISP

-329 YSYMHSLRILVC
+329 YSYMHSLSILVG
-341 HFMRSEELKETMT
+341 HFMKSEELKETMT
-354 QTEHHHLFSNISDIL
+354 QTEHHHLFSNIGDIL

-376 EDLEKRHQENL
+376 EDLEKRHQEHL

-420 LQKLLNTNPLFKDTL
+420 LDKLLTTNPLFKETL
-435 KKIERKPECGGLPMI
+435 KQIERKPECGGLPMI

-465 LLDTVCQKTKACTAA
+465 LLDTIQQKTNASTAA
-480 YGAATRALKA
+480 YGAATRAVKA
-490 ISKLVKNCNEGAR
+490 ISKLVKSCNDGAR

-523 KPFPLTSASRWLL
+523 KPFPLISVSRWLL
-536 KRGELY
+536 KRGELH

-555 AGKLCYLFLFNDVLI
+555 AGRLCHLFLFNDVLI

-590 VTVEKIENVDPP
+590 VTVEKVESSDPP
-602 SPPPGKT
+602 SPPPGK
-609 GSGGMA
+609 
-615 RGAAGGHLLRVV
+615 AGGHLLRVV
-627 MEKDSEGK
+627 LEKDSEGR
-635 REEIV
+635 REEVV

-669 GELSQVEIT
+669 GDLSQVEIT
-678 HAYLA
+678 RAYLA
-683 KQADEISLQ
+683 KEADELSLQ

-701 GEAGWYWG
+701 GEDGWCWG

-722 SCARQITSRTAVECN
+722 ACARPITSRVAAEGN

>member
-1 MSKLNPEQGALGT
+1 MSRSP
-14 RAGVFAR
+14 
-21 HVEPLLGAVWGS
+21 PGS
-33 FLVPCAAVMSQ
+33 SV
-44 SPTSSSLDDK
+44 DDK
-54 TFLLEY
+54 TLLLEY
-60 RCHPVRPE
+60 RCHPVRPD
-68 PPSPTSLPG
+68 PPSLATSPG
-77 KRSSA
+77 RHSSTRA
-82 MVPDAASLSAMGSP
+82 PDATPLSALGSP
-96 TSAEPRRIILSTD
+96 PSAEPRLGSPPSADPRRIILSTD
-109 SPAALKMGTQQLIP
+109 SPAALKVGTQQLIP
-123 KSLAVSTKT
+123 KSLAVSSKP
-132 KNNPSRHQS
+132 KNSPSRHQS
-141 FGAAGSSLEPQ
+141 FAAPVASREPLS
-152 TPDPK
+152 PDPK
-157 QASVPSPSLE
+157 RAVVPVVSLE
-167 EEEEEDDSG
+167 AEDEEDGG

-195 GAEPEPASTI
+195 GAEPEPAKAVPS
-205 PLLKPTSEEGSAVP
+205 LKPLPEEGSALP
-219 ARSPGRNKKTFG
+219 DRSPGRNKRTLG
-231 RRRVQKRGGS
+231 RKRVQKRGGS

-255 GLNSIGHESDDDLL
+255 GLNSVSHESDEDLR

-277 SPLDAAIVVQ
+277 SPLGAAIVVQ
-287 SYRPAQVTWSQQP
+287 SYRPAQVTWSQLP
-300 EVLEAGILQKISP
+300 EVLEAGILHRICP

-329 YSYMHSLRILVC
+329 YSYMHSLSVLVG

-354 QTEHHHLFSNISDIL
+354 QTEHHHLFSNIGDIL

-400 SKHFNPYISY
+400 SNHFNPYISY

-420 LQKLLNTNPLFKDTL
+420 LDKLLTTNPLFKETL
-435 KKIERKPECGGLPMI
+435 KQIERKPECGGLPMI

-465 LLDTVCQKTKACTAA
+465 LLDTVRQQTNARTAA

-490 ISKLVKNCNEGAR
+490 ISKLVKSCNEGAR

-523 KPFPLTSASRWLL
+523 KPFPLISVSRWLR
-536 KRGELY
+536 KRGELH

-555 AGKLCYLFLFNDVLI
+555 AGRLCYLFLFNDVLI

-575 SEESYTVMNYATLDQ
+575 SEENYTVMNYATLDQ
-590 VTVEKIENVDPP
+590 VTVEKVESADPP
-602 SPPPGKT
+602 SPPPGK
-609 GSGGMA
+609 
-615 RGAAGGHLLRVV
+615 AGGHLLRVV
-627 MEKDSEGK
+627 LEKDSEGR
-635 REEIV
+635 REEIL

-678 HAYLA
+678 RAYLA
-683 KQADEISLQ
+683 KEADELSLQ

-701 GEAGWYWG
+701 GEDGWCWG

-722 SCARQITSRTAVECN
+722 SCARRITSRSAVEGN

>member
-1 MSKLNPEQGALGT
+1 MSRNP
-14 RAGVFAR
+14 
-21 HVEPLLGAVWGS
+21 PS
-33 FLVPCAAVMSQ
+33 
-44 SPTSSSLDDK
+44 SPVDDNA
-54 TFLLEY
+54 FLLEY

-68 PPSPTSLPG
+68 PPSPT
-77 KRSSA
+77 RRHSSTT
-82 MVPDAASLSAMGSP
+82 VPDATSLLAMGSP
-96 TSAEPRRIILSTD
+96 PMAEPRRIVLSTD
-109 SPAALKMGTQQLIP
+109 SPAALKVGTQQLIP
-123 KSLAVSTKT
+123 KSLAVSTRT
-132 KNNPSRHQS
+132 KHNPSRHQS
-141 FGAAGSSLEPQ
+141 SASSREPLS
-152 TPDPK
+152 PDPK
-157 QASVPSPSLE
+157 RASIPSLSLE
-167 EEEEEDDSG
+167 AEEEEDG
-176 GALKRNLRN
+176 GGTLKRNLRN
-185 MSYRAAMKGL
+185 MSYRAAMK
-195 GAEPEPASTI
+195 EPGPTNAVSS
-205 PLLKPTSEEGSAVP
+205 LKPVSEESSALP
-219 ARSPGRNKKTFG
+219 AHSPGRSKRAFG
-231 RRRVQKRGGS
+231 RKRVQKRGGS

-255 GLNSIGHESDDDLL
+255 GLNSVSHESDEDLL

-277 SPLDAAIVVQ
+277 SPAGAAIVVQ
-287 SYRPAQVTWSQQP
+287 SYRPAQVTWSQLP
-300 EVLEAGILQKISP
+300 EVLEAGILQRISP

-329 YSYMHSLRILVC
+329 YSYMHSLSVLVN

-369 TVSTSFF
+369 TISTRFF
-376 EDLEKRHQENL
+376 EDLEKRHQEHL

-400 SKHFNPYISY
+400 SNHFSPYISY

-420 LQKLLNTNPLFKDTL
+420 LQRLLATNPLFKETL
-435 KKIERKPECGGLPMI
+435 KQIERKPECGGLPMI

-523 KPFPLTSASRWLL
+523 KPFPLISASRWLL

-555 AGKLCYLFLFNDVLI
+555 AGRLCYLFSFNDVLI

-575 SEESYTVMNYATLDQ
+575 SEESYAVLNYATLDQ
-590 VTVEKIENVDPP
+590 VTVEKLENMDPP
-602 SPPPGKT
+602 SPPPGKP
-609 GSGGMA
+609 GSGGTA
-615 RGAAGGHLLRVV
+615 RSAAGGFLLRVV
-627 MEKDSEGK
+627 MEKDSEGR

-653 AALMHREKEK
+653 TALMHREKEK

-669 GELSQVEIT
+669 GDLSQVEIT
-678 HAYLA
+678 QPYLA

-701 GEAGWYWG
+701 GEDGWCWG

-722 SCARQITSRTAVECN
+722 ACARQITSRTAVECN